1 MRPTNLP
8 LGRWTIPYKL
18 CAIVVY
24 KKPNTRRI
32 THVHRSITQR
42 DSSRELAGPHHS
54 YTCKLYVG
62 VSGTRHHRHRRMHRK
77 GVDNAPAIP
86 GAGQQIMVH
95 HLHEA
100 IHSVVLAR
108 FMNAGRAAIARASIL
123 VTCIQPQTSAQRAWM
138 DHLKL
143 GHRSQSISLLLA
155 IDIIRLNADDLAT
168 TDERIEL
175 RAIPQLVPHTLPA
188 SSGSSPEANLV
199 ALQPGLAGLLVFDAL
214 VNGRAEVFEHA
225 AAVAAETDILAATDV
240 AFGTAT
246 QPVCSLCV
254 DSTSRFRH
262 CCKEQ

>member
-1 MRPTNLP
+1 MLCTLMTQFSDATSNQPNPMRPTNLP

-100 IHSVVLAR
+100 IHVCCSR
-108 FMNAGRAAIARASIL
+108 GKPIPEFDR
-123 VTCIQPQTSAQRAWM
+123 QR
-138 DHLKL
+138 LI
-143 GHRSQSISLLLA
+143 GTSQSSSL
-155 IDIIRLNADDLAT
+155 
-168 TDERIEL
+168 
-175 RAIPQLVPHTLPA
+175 V
-188 SSGSSPEANLV
+188 S
-199 ALQPGLAGLLVFDAL
+199 
-214 VNGRAEVFEHA
+214 
-225 AAVAAETDILAATDV
+225 
-240 AFGTAT
+240 
-246 QPVCSLCV
+246 
-254 DSTSRFRH
+254 
-262 CCKEQ
+262 